1 MITIQHEVAV
11 LELWE
16 LMNRC
21 LGKPELAAR
30 VLKRFDKQLAGDLDR
45 IGAALAAGDTS
56 TAREVAHRLKGA
68 AANVAA
74 HSLRECAHN
83 LESALQL
90 ELVDQYDLVFKG
102 LLAERDRFV
111 EAAQKVQL
119 S

>member
-1 MITIQHEVAV
+1 MTTLHHEVAV

-30 VLKRFDKQLAGDLDR
+30 VLQRFDKQLAGDLDR
-45 IGAALAAGDTS
+45 IGAALAAGDPS
-56 TAREVAHRLKGA
+56 TAREVTHRLKGA

-74 HSLRECAHN
+74 HGLQEYAHA

-111 EAAQKVQL
+111 EAVQQIHL
-119 S
+119 G